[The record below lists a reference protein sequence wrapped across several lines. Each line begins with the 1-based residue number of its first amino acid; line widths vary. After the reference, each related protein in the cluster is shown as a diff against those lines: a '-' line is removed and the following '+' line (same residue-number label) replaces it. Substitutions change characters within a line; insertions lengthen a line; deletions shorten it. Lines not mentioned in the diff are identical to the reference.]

1 MDVLLGV
8 RGRVRFRAR
17 ARARAR
23 GRVRVR
29 VRVWVRVR
37 EPFDVLLLLLLPAV
51 GLEPRE
57 VGRVLGLEVEPEEEV
72 VPHVVLRRHML
83 LEVEAERL
91 EVLALDGAHEARVQD
106 VQPGRLARG
115 AQLGERVDD
124 DAW

>member
-1 MDVLLGV
+1 MRAGV
-8 RGRVRFRAR
+8 RERV
-17 ARARAR
+17 
-23 GRVRVR
+23 
-29 VRVWVRVR
+29 
-37 EPFDVLLLLLLPAV
+37 DVLLLLLLPAV

-72 VPHVVLRRHML
+72 VPHVVLRRHVL

-91 EVLALDGAHEARVQD
+91 EVLALDGTHEARVQD
-106 VQPGRLARG
+106 VQPGRLACG